1 MDIAFTLARH
11 IVDLGYDQLP
21 QAAVD
26 ATKKDILD
34 ILGTMVA
41 GSNAPGVIEL
51 AQLVD
56 EWGGKPESTVV
67 AFDRKVPSPFAA
79 LVNAAMGHALDFDDG
94 HDEAVLHAATT
105 VVPAAFAMAQRIGK
119 VDGKA
124 FVTAV
129 AAGIDLACRMGLA
142 SKKTLKQSGWVYTAI
157 YGFFASAAAAGK
169 LLGLDNDKMTNALGI
184 AYSQTAGNFQSIA
197 DAALT
202 KRLQPGFAAKGGLL
216 SALLAEK
223 GVSGIRN
230 SMEGKWGLYNL
241 YQRGDYDLQALTSD
255 LGSRFEV
262 ANIGFKAYPC
272 CGYTHNPIEAA
283 LALVLENDIRPD
295 DVRKINVFVGENAAQ
310 LCTPR
315 DRKCRPETVPDSQW
329 SIPYTVAT
337 ALVKRKVGIS
347 DFTPD
352 AIRDPDVL
360 RMAAKVN
367 PKILPELTRRQV
379 EPAIVEII
387 TRDEK
392 VYSQRVEQ
400 RKGSIDNPM
409 TLKELVDKFR
419 DCLSNGRKAIP
430 KRNIES
436 VIKQVGRLEQVD
448 DVGVIIE
455 MLS

>member
-11 IVDLGYDQLP
+11 IADLGFDQLP

-51 AQLVD
+51 AQLVG

-105 VVPAAFAMAQRIGK
+105 VVPAAFAIAQRIGE

-124 FVTAV
+124 FITAV

-169 LLGLDNDKMTNALGI
+169 LLGLDQDQMTHALGI

-230 SMEGKWGLYNL
+230 SMEGKWGLYSL
-241 YQRGDYDLQALTSD
+241 YQQGDYNIQALTSG

-262 ANIGFKAYPC
+262 ANIGFKAYPS
-272 CGYTHNPIEAA
+272 CGYTHNPIEAT
-283 LALVLENDIRPD
+283 LALVLENDIKPD
-295 DVRKINVFVGENAAQ
+295 DVRKINVFVGENAAE
-310 LCTPR
+310 LCTPLH
-315 DRKCRPETVPDSQW
+315 RKRRPETVPDSQW
-329 SIPYTVAT
+329 SIPYTVAA
-337 ALVKRKVGIS
+337 ALVKRKIGIS
-347 DFTPD
+347 DFTPRAIKD
-352 AIRDPDVL
+352 AAVL

-379 EPAIVEII
+379 EPAIVEI
-387 TRDEK
+387 TTHDEK
-392 VYSQRVEQ
+392 VYTRRVEQ
-400 RKGSIDNPM
+400 RKGSVDNPM
-409 TLKELVDKFR
+409 TLNELVAKFR

-430 KRNIES
+430 KQHIEG
-436 VIKQVGRLEQVD
+436 VIRLVGRLEQVD
-448 DVGVIIE
+448 DVGLIIE
-455 MLS
+455 MLA

>member
-11 IVDLGYDQLP
+11 IADLGFDQLP

-51 AQLVD
+51 AQLVG

-105 VVPAAFAMAQRIGK
+105 VVPAAFAIAQRIGE

-124 FVTAV
+124 FITAV

-169 LLGLDNDKMTNALGI
+169 LLGLDKDKMTHALGI

-230 SMEGKWGLYNL
+230 SMEGKWGLYSL
-241 YQRGDYDLQALTSD
+241 YQQGDYNIQALTSG

-262 ANIGFKAYPC
+262 ANIGFKAYPS
-272 CGYTHNPIEAA
+272 CGYTHNPIEAT
-283 LALVLENDIRPD
+283 LALVLENDIKPD
-295 DVRKINVFVGENAAQ
+295 DVRKINVFVGENAAE
-310 LCTPR
+310 LCTPLH
-315 DRKCRPETVPDSQW
+315 RKRRPETVPDSQW
-329 SIPYTVAT
+329 SIPYTVAA
-337 ALVKRKVGIS
+337 ALVKRKIGIS
-347 DFTPD
+347 DFTPRAIKD
-352 AIRDPDVL
+352 AAVL

-379 EPAIVEII
+379 EPAIVEI
-387 TRDEK
+387 TTHDEK
-392 VYSQRVEQ
+392 VYTRRVEQ
-400 RKGSIDNPM
+400 RKGSVDNPM
-409 TLKELVDKFR
+409 TLNELVAKFR

-430 KRNIES
+430 KQHIEG
-436 VIKQVGRLEQVD
+436 VIRLVGRLEQVD
-448 DVGVIIE
+448 DVGLIIE
-455 MLS
+455 MLA

>member
-1 MDIAFTLARH
+1 MDIAYTLAKI
-11 IVDLGYDQLP
+11 IVNLGYDQLP
-21 QAAVD
+21 PAAVD

-51 AQLVD
+51 AELVG

-105 VVPAAFAMAQRIGK
+105 VVPAAFAIAQRIGK
-119 VDGKA
+119 VDGKTLI
-124 FVTAV
+124 TAV

-157 YGFFASAAAAGK
+157 YGFFASAAAVGK
-169 LLGLDNDKMTNALGI
+169 LLGLDKDKMTNALGI

-241 YQRGDYDLQALTSD
+241 YQQGDYDIHALTSGF
-255 LGSRFEV
+255 GSRFEV
-262 ANIGFKAYPC
+262 ANIGFKAYPS
-272 CGYTHNPIEAA
+272 CGYTHNPIEAT

-295 DVRKINVFVGENAAQ
+295 NVRQINVYVGENAAE
-310 LCTPR
+310 LCTPL
-315 DRKCRPETVPDSQW
+315 DRKRRPETVPDSQW

-337 ALVKRKVGIS
+337 ALVKRKVGIR

-352 AIRDPDVL
+352 AIKDADVL
-360 RMAAKVN
+360 RIAAKVN
-367 PKILPELTRRQV
+367 PKILPEMTRRQI

-387 TRDEK
+387 THDEK

-400 RKGSIDNPM
+400 RKGSIGNPM

-419 DCLSNGRKAIP
+419 DCVSNGRKAIP
-430 KRNIES
+430 KRNIEN

-448 DVGVIIE
+448 DVGALIE

>member
-1 MDIAFTLARH
+1 MDIAFTLAKH
-11 IVDLGYDQLP
+11 IVDLGFDQLP

-51 AQLVD
+51 AQLVG

-67 AFDRKVPSPFAA
+67 AFDRKVPSPFGA

-105 VVPAAFAMAQRIGK
+105 VVPAAFAIAQRIGK

-124 FVTAV
+124 FITAV

-142 SKKTLKQSGWVYTAI
+142 SNKTLKQSGWVYTAI

-169 LLGLDNDKMTNALGI
+169 LLGLDKDKMTHALGI

-230 SMEGKWGLYNL
+230 SMEGKWGLYSL
-241 YQRGDYDLQALTSD
+241 YQQGDYNIQALTSG

-262 ANIGFKAYPC
+262 ANIGFKAYPS
-272 CGYTHNPIEAA
+272 CGYTHNPIEAT

-295 DVRKINVFVGENAAQ
+295 DVRQINVHVGENAAE

-315 DRKCRPETVPDSQW
+315 ERKCRPETVPDAQW
-329 SIPYTVAT
+329 SIPYAVAT
-337 ALVKRKVGIS
+337 ALVKRKVGIR
-347 DFTPD
+347 DFTPQ
-352 AIRDPDVL
+352 AIKDRDVL
-360 RMAAKVN
+360 GIAAKVT
-367 PKILPELTRRQV
+367 PKVLPELTRRQV

-400 RKGSIDNPM
+400 RKGSIGNPM
-409 TLKELVDKFR
+409 TLKELVAKFR

-430 KRNIES
+430 KQHIEG
-436 VIKQVGRLEQVD
+436 VIRLVGRLEQVD
-448 DVGVIIE
+448 DVGLIIE
-455 MLS
+455 MLA

>member
-1 MDIAFTLARH
+1 MDIAFTLAKH
-11 IVDLGYDQLP
+11 IVDLGFDQLP

-34 ILGTMVA
+34 ILGTMAA
-41 GSNAPGVIEL
+41 GSNAPGVIEV
-51 AQLVD
+51 ADLVG

-79 LVNAAMGHALDFDDG
+79 WVNAAMGHALDFDDG

-105 VVPAAFAMAQRIGK
+105 VVPAAFAIAQRIGK

-124 FVTAV
+124 FITAV

-142 SKKTLKQSGWVYTAI
+142 SNKTLKQSGWVYTAI

-169 LLGLDNDKMTNALGI
+169 LLGLDQDKMTHALGI

-230 SMEGKWGLYNL
+230 SMEGKWGLYSL
-241 YQRGDYDLQALTSD
+241 YQQGDYNIQALTSG

-262 ANIGFKAYPC
+262 ANIGFKAYPS
-272 CGYTHNPIEAA
+272 CGYTHNPIEAT
-283 LALVLENDIRPD
+283 LALVLENDIKPD
-295 DVRKINVFVGENAAQ
+295 DVRKIDVFVGENAAE
-310 LCTPR
+310 LCTPLH
-315 DRKCRPETVPDSQW
+315 RKRRPETVPDSQW
-329 SIPYTVAT
+329 SIPYTVAA
-337 ALVKRKVGIS
+337 ALVKRKIGIS
-347 DFTPD
+347 DFTPRAIKD
-352 AIRDPDVL
+352 AAVL

-379 EPAIVEII
+379 EPAIVEI
-387 TRDEK
+387 TTHDEK
-392 VYSQRVEQ
+392 VYTRRVEQ
-400 RKGSIDNPM
+400 RKGSVDNPM
-409 TLKELVDKFR
+409 ALNELVAKFR

-430 KRNIES
+430 KQHIEG
-436 VIKQVGRLEQVD
+436 VIRLVGRLEQVD
-448 DVGVIIE
+448 DVGLIIE
-455 MLS
+455 MLA